1 MAHGVSLFK
10 GPAKF
15 WANRSLRIKGLVA
28 ISLPVACILAS
39 GLLFFQLDRDKDQA
53 QELARSS
60 LEVRAQLLNIYAVL
74 SSAESAMRNYALT
87 GKEDAGQLPA
97 VVASAIDTALDK
109 VGAQILNSPDQP
121 ELFAQFRQKVR
132 ARVEGIR
139 QLREFYG
146 AHRADQAAPPSS
158 LVESAR
164 ILPDI
169 TLAVTAFYLAE
180 NRLFQERLSADG
192 VRQAKFRAGLL
203 GSLLLGIFGGICAM
217 ILFTR
222 GIVRRV
228 RQLELRAAHLEDGVP
243 RDAMLTGN
251 DELCLLAAAMEQ
263 AGATLASQ
271 HRELRAALEN
281 AHVLIWDLDPA
292 TQSIRYHAG
301 AGGVENSPL
310 PVEILAPTVDGWTS
324 GVHPEDRDH
333 VRQELQRAVS
343 GGDELDIEYRVVIR
357 GGEVR
362 WMMVR
367 AQRSDSGAGKPERFL
382 GILKDVTDRRR
393 AAIEIE
399 SQALHLAESREALE
413 QQTRILKSI
422 LDSMGDG
429 VVVADTEGKFLMANP
444 AAKQILGSHAF
455 AGDMNRWA
463 EHYGLF
469 LPDMVSRYPT
479 DQLAFVR
486 AIHGES
492 VDGAEV
498 YIRPAGAPDGSW
510 ASVTARPL
518 RQEDGAIR
526 GGVMV
531 LRDITAAKHNADA
544 LEFAKREAET
554 ANQAKS
560 EFLSRMSHEL
570 RTPLNSILGFA
581 QLLELS
587 DLDER
592 GRDNVEHILK
602 GGYHLLD
609 LINEVLDLAR
619 IETGRLSL
627 SPEPVCMREAL
638 RDALDLVRPLALEQN
653 IHISPEVAIRCDRHV
668 HADRQRLKQVLLN
681 LLSNAIKFNRNGGS
695 IVLACEETSENKLRI
710 EITDSGCGISPEGLK
725 KIFTPFERLAADRTE
740 VGGTGLGL
748 ALSKRLVEAMGG
760 TIGVESAVGL
770 GSKFF
775 IELTLLEDPAKW
787 LEDNPAVL
795 EMAHENSESRRGT
808 ILYIEDNASNLRL
821 VEQIVAHSSG
831 VQLITAMQ
839 GQLGLDLARMHAP
852 DWILLDLHLPDL
864 PGEEVLRRLRQDPR
878 TEDIPVT
885 VLSAD
890 ATRGQISRLLTAGAR
905 DYLTKPVDVRQLLQ
919 LLDQTLKHGAPDPN
933 LDLTYAERHHPE

>member
-1 MAHGVSLFK
+1 
-10 GPAKF
+10 
-15 WANRSLRIKGLVA
+15 
-28 ISLPVACILAS
+28 
-39 GLLFFQLDRDKDQA
+39 
-53 QELARSS
+53 
-60 LEVRAQLLNIYAVL
+60 
-74 SSAESAMRNYALT
+74 MRNYALT

-429 VVVADTEGKFLMANP
+429 VVVADKEGTFLMANP

-498 YIRPAGAPDGSW
+498 YIRPAGASEGTW
-510 ASVTARPL
+510 ASITARPL

-526 GGVMV
+526 GGIMV

-570 RTPLNSILGFA
+570 RTPLNAILGFA

-878 TEDIPVT
+878 TKEIPVT